1 MCSLTMV
8 TRLPSNSKCFP
19 LTISTFLR
27 VQERLADVE
36 RHGDGAGDPARNR
49 ARQEVNVGVIEALG
63 VQRPLTHGVRSHNGR
78 LKFQFMVCNK
88 VCVTCIHIFWI

>member
-36 RHGDGAGDPARNR
+36 RHGDGAGDPARHS
-49 ARQEVNVGVIEALG
+49 ARQEVDVGVVEALR
-63 VQRPLTHGVRSHNGR
+63 VQRPLTHGVRRHYR
-78 LKFQFMVCNK
+78 CLQFQSMICEFV
-88 VCVTCIHIFWI
+88 